1 MQTVVDYSIVK
12 TVVADWLYVNK
23 TEMKFRNL
31 STNTDLVADCNAK

>member
-23 TEMKFRNL
+23 TELKWNL
-31 STNTDLVADCNAK
+31 EICLQILI